1 MLQGRI
7 RLEVDWGEK
16 RGFRNKISYHNNNNK
31 KNYDNNYNNNKNNK
45 SDYNDNICIISLL
58 GKLELLIHL

>member
-16 RGFRNKISYHNNNNK
+16 RGFRNKLRYHNNNNMK
-31 KNYDNNYNNNKNNK
+31 KNYDNNYNNNKNNN
-45 SDYNDNICIISLL
+45 SDYNDEIL
-58 GKLELLIHL
+58 